1 VRVTM
6 MSASVFGRGVRA
18 ALLTAVCSFVGIGA
32 AFAQDDPNP
41 GALTVSGGFDVPSVY
56 FFRGIR
62 QETDPGLTMWPFA
75 DLGIA
80 LASSDTGVR
89 SVGVNVGVWNSLHTG
104 TSGSDSQ
111 FGLLHYEEDFY
122 ATLALGFGG
131 GVTLGTTYTAYTSPN
146 GLFDTVNELS
156 FRVAKSHWLSPY
168 GLLAFELDDEG
179 QADLGANKG
188 TYLELGVAPSF
199 AVGGAG
205 ATFAVPVKL
214 GLSLS
219 DYYEGPAG
227 DERFGFLDIG
237 GLITLPLGT
246 PGRFGSWNIHGG
258 ANVLVLGDTTEA
270 FNLNADGDI
279 NGTQVV
285 GLVGIGFSY

>member
-1 VRVTM
+1 M
-6 MSASVFGRGVRA
+6 
-18 ALLTAVCSFVGIGA
+18 ALFTAVFSSAGIGA
-32 AFAQDDPNP
+32 ALAQDDPNP
-41 GALTVSGGFDVPSVY
+41 GALTISGGFDLPSIY

-80 LASSDTGVR
+80 LASSDTGIR

-104 TSGSDSQ
+104 TSGSDGQ
-111 FGLLHYEEDFY
+111 TGLLHYEEDFY

-131 GVTLGTTYTAYTSPN
+131 GLTLGTTYTAYTSPN

-168 GLLAFELDDEG
+168 ALLAFELDDEG
-179 QADLGANKG
+179 QADAGASKG
-188 TYLELGVAPSF
+188 TYLELGVAPSWPL
-199 AVGGAG
+199 GGAVL
-205 ATFAVPVKL
+205 AVPLKL
-214 GLSLS
+214 GMSLS
-219 DYYEGPAG
+219 DYYEGLEG
-227 DERFGFLDIG
+227 DETFGFFDIG
-237 GLITLPLGT
+237 GLVTLPLGT

-258 ANVLVLGDTTEA
+258 ANLLVLGDRNELA
-270 FNLNADGDI
+270 NLNADGDI

>member
-1 VRVTM
+1 MRVTT
-6 MSASVFGRGVRA
+6 MSASVFGRGIRM
-18 ALLTAVCSFVGIGA
+18 ALFTAVFSSAGIGA
-32 AFAQDDPNP
+32 ALAQDDPNP
-41 GALTVSGGFDVPSVY
+41 GALTISGGFDLPSIY

-80 LASSDTGVR
+80 LASSDTGIR

-104 TSGSDSQ
+104 TSGSDGQ
-111 FGLLHYEEDFY
+111 TGLLHYEEDFY

-131 GVTLGTTYTAYTSPN
+131 GLTLGTTYTAYTSPN

-168 GLLAFELDDEG
+168 ALLAFELDDEG
-179 QADLGANKG
+179 QADAGASKG
-188 TYLELGVAPSF
+188 TYLELGVAPSWPL
-199 AVGGAG
+199 GGAVL
-205 ATFAVPVKL
+205 AVPLKL
-214 GLSLS
+214 GMSLS
-219 DYYEGPAG
+219 DYYEGLEG
-227 DERFGFLDIG
+227 DETFGFFDIG
-237 GLITLPLGT
+237 GLVTLPLGT

-258 ANVLVLGDTTEA
+258 ANLLVLGDRNELA
-270 FNLNADGDI
+270 NLNADGDI